1 MRSIAA
7 IAFGLTVAALRRPM
21 AAFKLIPAM
30 AAALVLASCARE
42 ASKPPAPASPQTL
55 VGTSKQHLLACAGQP
70 AVDYEQAGREYMTY
84 RRKLTVGE
92 GYLQGG
98 PTVPVI
104 GTLSMGSKGNEILC
118 EASFV
123 LKAGVVEALAFR
135 SDPQQETKTTATLC
149 TPLVAPCLQ
158 P

>member
-7 IAFGLTVAALRRPM
+7 IAFGSTVAAPRRPT

-42 ASKPPAPASPQTL
+42 APKPPAPSPQTL

-70 AVDYEQAGREYMTY
+70 AVDYEQAGLEYVTY
-84 RRKLTVGE
+84 RRKLMVGV
-92 GYLQGG
+92 GYLQGA
-98 PTVPVI
+98 PELPVI
-104 GTLSMGSKGNEILC
+104 GTPSMGSKGNEILC
-118 EASFV
+118 EASIV
-123 LKAGVVEALAFR
+123 LKGGVVEALAFR
-135 SDPQQETKTTATLC
+135 SDPQQESQTTTTMC